1 MASSTGAR
9 DLTSGAL
16 LPQIL
21 QFSLPM
27 AATGILQLL
36 FNAAD
41 TIVVGKFAGS
51 NALAAVGATGSLVS
65 LLVGLFLGISV
76 GVNILIARY
85 IGSRDDV
92 MVSRAVHTA
101 AALSLLLGVLVFLVG
116 FFFSRPM
123 LRWMST
129 PEEILPLSDLYLRIY
144 FIGVPAS
151 LMYNFGAAILRAF
164 GDTKRPMT
172 FLFISGAVNVILNLI
187 TVIYFKLGVAG
198 VAIATAVSNYISLA
212 LVVRC
217 LVRLEGSARLE
228 LKKIRLDPTEA
239 IRMIQIGFPAGL
251 QSVIFSISNV
261 MIQSSINSFGA
272 AAIAGHTASANIS
285 GFTYQAMNSVYH
297 AAITFTSQAL
307 GAGKLARTKKVLGAC
322 VFTVLLIGVPMCA
335 ADVIFG
341 PQLLTIYITTTDP
354 AYAEIIRCGMIR
366 TYYLTMP
373 YFLCGVMEVICGI
386 VRGLGRAWL
395 PMIVSTIGSC
405 VLRLVWI
412 WTIFARIHT
421 LESLYLSY
429 PISWLLTAAAHLVC
443 FVLAFRKL
451 SARRKQRAE
460 TGHQL
465 L

>member
-1 MASSTGAR
+1 MSSSPRTE

-16 LPQIL
+16 LPQVL
-21 QFSLPM
+21 KFSLPM

-51 NALAAVGATGSLVS
+51 NSLAAVGATGSLVS

-76 GVNILIARY
+76 GVNILVARY
-85 IGSRDDV
+85 VGSRDEV
-92 MVSRAVHTA
+92 MIGRAVHTA
-101 AALSLLLGVLVFLVG
+101 AALSIILGVLVFLVG

-123 LRWMST
+123 LRWMAT
-129 PEEILPLSDLYLRIY
+129 PEDILPLSDLYLRIY

-164 GDTKRPMT
+164 GDTRRPMV
-172 FLFISGAVNVILNLI
+172 FLFISGIINVILNLV
-187 TVIYFKLGVAG
+187 TVIFFNMGVAG
-198 VAIATAVSNYISLA
+198 VAVATAVSNYISLI
-212 LVVRC
+212 LVTRC
-217 LVRLEGSARLE
+217 LVHLDGSAKLE

-239 IRMIQIGFPAGL
+239 LRMIQIGLPAGL

-322 VFTVLLIGVPMCA
+322 VFTVLLIGVPMCVL
-335 ADVIFG
+335 DVVFG
-341 PQLLTIYITTTDP
+341 PELLTIYIATTDP
-354 AYAEIIRCGMIR
+354 AYDEIIRCGMIR
-366 TYYLTMP
+366 TWYMSLP
-373 YFLCGVMEVICGI
+373 YFTCGVMEVLCGM
-386 VRGLGRAWL
+386 VRGLGKGWT
-395 PMIVSTIGSC
+395 PMVVATVGSC
-405 VLRLVWI
+405 LLRLVWI
-412 WTIFARIHT
+412 WTVFAHIHT
-421 LESLYLSY
+421 LESLYISY
-429 PISWLLTAAAHLVC
+429 PVSWILTAAAHGVC
-443 FVLAFRKL
+443 FVLAYRKL
-451 SARRKQRAE
+451 ETRSKLRAE
-460 TGHQL
+460 VGHQL